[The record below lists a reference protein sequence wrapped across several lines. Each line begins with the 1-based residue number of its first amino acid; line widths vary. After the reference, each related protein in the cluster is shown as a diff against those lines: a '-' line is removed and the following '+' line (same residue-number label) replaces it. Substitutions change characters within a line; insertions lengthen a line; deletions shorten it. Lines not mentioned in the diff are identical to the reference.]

1 MESIDA
7 MYTYSKARIK
17 IKLKPPCD
25 LETITSTERSAG
37 FREWLKGK

>member
-1 MESIDA
+1 MESIDT
-7 MYTYSKARIK
+7 MHTYSKARIK

-25 LETITSTERSAG
+25 LETITSTERSAD